1 MSFHGIGIDAA
12 DVPRIGRLQRSSDR
26 FVRHWF
32 TRDEI
37 ARCDAAERPELAYAG
52 RFAAKE
58 AVWKALR
65 LEGWPGAVPWR
76 LIAIR
81 DEGVRA
87 RVELAGEV
95 AIRAADAGIGPIQV
109 DWLVADSVAVAVA
122 IAESR

>member
-1 MSFHGIGIDAA
+1 MSIHGIGIDAA
-12 DVPRIGRLQRSSDR
+12 DVPRISRLQRSSGG

-81 DEGVRA
+81 DEGVRV

-95 AIRAADAGIGPIQV
+95 ATRAADAGIGPIQV